1 VPRVASNASDG
12 PPDQTSE
19 EACGATAYGALPV
32 MKEVRREAKE
42 RKIKLLILPTAEA
55 IAALKQDSGET
66 NAILHVT
73 C

>member
-1 VPRVASNASDG
+1 
-12 PPDQTSE
+12 
-19 EACGATAYGALPV
+19 

-55 IAALKQDSGET
+55 IAALKRDSGET
-66 NAILHVT
+66 NAILRVT